1 MTYLFLILFLYIMYR
16 FITGF
21 IIPVSRATKTMRSQ
35 FGDVKERME
44 EVRRQQQQAQQPTS
58 TNEKPKYDVE
68 GEYIPFEEVK

>member
-1 MTYLFLILFLYIMYR
+1 MTYLFLILFLDLMYR

-35 FGDVKERME
+35 FGDMKERME
-44 EVRRQQQQAQQPTS
+44 EMRRQQHPQQPPAA
-58 TNEKPKYDVE
+58 NEKPKYDVD